1 MAMSGYVRHVL
12 SAYHK
17 MIMSGYVRHVVVVF
31 FLFVCCFLGGW
42 GRGRSLKR
50 DANTSPV
57 SCITSYDI
65 QSA

>member
-31 FLFVCCFLGGW
+31 FCLFVVFWVDGG
-42 GRGRSLKR
+42 GEGL
-50 DANTSPV
+50 
-57 SCITSYDI
+57 
-65 QSA
+65 